1 MKKEWRST
9 RWGPNNY
16 LWVGSRTSIYGGYSS
31 RYPFYKAILIIYR
44 LWFQIIRRVRDS
56 PQTSILLPYVSIAN
70 LRNLSPQVPSKLSNK
85 KFQICG
91 VFGVVFL
98 NVKSHQKSGST
109 FVRFWKP
116 RSFCPPT
123 FFVGALKMW
132 DKTRFRHW
140 VAVIVSKLFLG
151 GNRKTVP
158 FTSLRIVF
166 MKTLNEI

>member
-1 MKKEWRST
+1 MFMFIPTQGKMIPHVTDPHYYFSETTKNRLGFQISSTWETPQKHVVQTPQVPREKKLIVSGKSDVKKEWRST

-56 PQTSILLPYVSIAN
+56 PQTSIFLPYVSIAN

-91 VFGVVFL
+91 VFGV
-98 NVKSHQKSGST
+98 
-109 FVRFWKP
+109 
-116 RSFCPPT
+116 
-123 FFVGALKMW
+123 FF
-132 DKTRFRHW
+132 
-140 VAVIVSKLFLG
+140 
-151 GNRKTVP
+151 
-158 FTSLRIVF
+158 
-166 MKTLNEI
+166 